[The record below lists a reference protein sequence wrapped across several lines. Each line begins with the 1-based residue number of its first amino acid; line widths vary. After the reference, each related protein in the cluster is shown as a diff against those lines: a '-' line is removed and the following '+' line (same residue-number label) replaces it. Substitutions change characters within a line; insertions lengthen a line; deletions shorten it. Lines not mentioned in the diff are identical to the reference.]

1 MENLGLGKVL
11 LVEDD
16 EKLAGLIAHFLS
28 QHGFE
33 VRVVHRGDEALA
45 PTVRGSLA
53 FGQLAIDRSCRG
65 VSLGDEKIDLTTM
78 EFELLWL
85 LASSAGKIL
94 SRDDILN
101 RMRGIAF
108 DGLNRSVDVYISK
121 LRNKLN
127 DNPREPVCIKT
138 IWGKGYL
145 PSPMLRLFLRLYIIL
160 ALGLAGAI
168 WLVNYTFDE
177 LLPEANETYNREA
190 MRGPAY
196 GLVEQLRPLPAGVA
210 REARLAELQQHYGL
224 RLALIARDA
233 AALTSREQQLLTD
246 GKLVVRGDFMEFI
259 TEIDGGA
266 QLLQIKLPVEPRW
279 LYLWAYSL
287 LGLCLAIVLYFWVRP
302 HWRDL
307 EHIRLAAQRFGDNDL
322 GSRILLPRRS
332 SVRELAGHFNQMAE
346 RIEHLIANQRELT
359 NAVSHELRTPIA
371 RLSFELDQLKQ
382 EADPRQS
389 RALIGDMYADLGE
402 LEDMVSELLTYASL
416 ERGATQVT
424 RENIEA
430 HSWLD
435 SVIGSVA
442 LEAEAEGV
450 QLSLGTCEVD
460 FIQIEPRFM
469 ARAVINLLRNAIR
482 YAEHRVEVSLV
493 KFGSGYEVRV
503 CDDGPGVPED
513 GREKIFQP
521 FMRLDASRDRRTGGF
536 GLGLALVQRVSQWH
550 GGQVQVLDSQWG
562 GA

>member
-1 MENLGLGKVL
+1 
-11 LVEDD
+11 
-16 EKLAGLIAHFLS
+16 
-28 QHGFE
+28 
-33 VRVVHRGDEALA
+33 
-45 PTVRGSLA
+45 
-53 FGQLAIDRSCRG
+53 
-65 VSLGDEKIDLTTM
+65 
-78 EFELLWL
+78 
-85 LASSAGKIL
+85 
-94 SRDDILN
+94 
-101 RMRGIAF
+101 
-108 DGLNRSVDVYISK
+108 
-121 LRNKLN
+121 
-127 DNPREPVCIKT
+127 
-138 IWGKGYL
+138 
-145 PSPMLRLFLRLYIIL
+145 MLRLYVRLYIIL

-168 WLVNYTFDE
+168 ALVNYTFDE

-196 GLVEQLRPLPAGVA
+196 GLVEQLRPLPAGEA
-210 REARLAELQQHYGL
+210 REARLAELQKHYGL
-224 RLALIARDA
+224 RLALIARDTA
-233 AALTSREQQLLTD
+233 GLDPREQQLLAD

-266 QLLQIKLPVEPRW
+266 QLLQVKLPVEPRW

-307 EHIRLAAQRFGDNDL
+307 EHIRLAAQRFGDNNL

-332 SVRELAGHFNQMAE
+332 TVRELAGHFNQMAE

-371 RLSFELDQLKQ
+371 RLSFELDQLRQ

-450 QLSLGTCEVD
+450 QLSLRTCEVD

-503 CDDGPGVPED
+503 CDDGPGVPKD

-521 FMRLDASRDRRTGGF
+521 FMRLDTSRDRRTGGF

-562 GA
+562 GASFRMTWAYADL

>member
-1 MENLGLGKVL
+1 
-11 LVEDD
+11 
-16 EKLAGLIAHFLS
+16 
-28 QHGFE
+28 
-33 VRVVHRGDEALA
+33 
-45 PTVRGSLA
+45 
-53 FGQLAIDRSCRG
+53 
-65 VSLGDEKIDLTTM
+65 
-78 EFELLWL
+78 
-85 LASSAGKIL
+85 
-94 SRDDILN
+94 
-101 RMRGIAF
+101 
-108 DGLNRSVDVYISK
+108 
-121 LRNKLN
+121 
-127 DNPREPVCIKT
+127 
-138 IWGKGYL
+138 
-145 PSPMLRLFLRLYIIL
+145 MLRLFLRLYIIL

-196 GLVEQLRPLPAGVA
+196 GLVEQLRPLPAGAA

-224 RLALIARDA
+224 RLGFIERNA
-233 AALTSREQQLLTD
+233 AGLDPREQQLLAD

-266 QLLQIKLPVEPRW
+266 QLLQVKLPEEPRW
-279 LYLWAYSL
+279 LYLWAYIL

-402 LEDMVSELLTYASL
+402 LEEMVSELLTYASL

-424 RENIEA
+424 RESIEA
-430 HSWLD
+430 QSWLD

-450 QLSLGTCEVD
+450 QLSLRTCEVD

-482 YAEHRVEVSLV
+482 YAEQRVEVSLV

-503 CDDGPGVPED
+503 CDDGPSVPEE

-562 GA
+562 GASFRMTWAYAD